1 MNVRTK
7 TDVTEE
13 TRQREP
19 LTRDRIIEAALRVM
33 DAESLEAVTMRRIGR
48 ELGVEAMSLYNHVE
62 DKDDILEG
70 VTERVMNE
78 FEFPPSTGDWAEDAR
93 EMAREW
99 RRLLGLHP
107 SVCQLLAERHKPL
120 DGLATFRAMDSA
132 LGVLRRA
139 GMSARDA
146 AQAFNAL
153 GRLHPG
159 LRDDGAGADA
169 RQRRRSCSGA
179 RPRHGRAAGLRARQ
193 RDGVLPLLRGL
204 HDGPAV
210 RLRAGSDDPRDP
222 GRASTGP
229 SPQPSRR
236 PSSAPMRPNVSSAS
250 PRSSS
255 V

>member
-7 TDVTEE
+7 TELTEE
-13 TRQREP
+13 APPRER
-19 LTRDRIIEAALRVM
+19 LSRDRIIEAALRVM
-33 DAESLEAVTMRRIGR
+33 DGEGLEAVTMRRIGR

-78 FEFPPSTGDWAEDAR
+78 FEFPPSTGDWASDAR

-120 DGLATFRAMDSA
+120 EGHATYRAMDSA

-139 GMSARDA
+139 GLSARDA

-153 GRLHPG
+153 GGYILGFVMMEQG
-159 LRDDGAGADA
+159 LMIGNEDEHA
-169 RQRRRSCSGA
+169 RQHDLAVEALQGSNLVNVMECL
-179 RPRHGRAAGLRARQ
+179 PFFTDCTTDQQFDFGL
-193 RDGVLPLLRGL
+193 DLMIRGI
-204 HDGPAV
+204 
-210 RLRAGSDDPRDP
+210 RAGVA
-222 GRASTGP
+222 GTA
-229 SPQPSRR
+229 
-236 PSSAPMRPNVSSAS
+236 
-250 PRSSS
+250 
-255 V
+255 